1 MRSPSDP
8 EDIRNLPLSHRFR
21 TRAPKTGSNAIL
33 IAFGSIVAFLQ
44 IAGCSPYEPTEAEK
58 WLKAVEAK
66 PPDTGPGWQDAYV
79 RFRDNAGDL
88 EAAATIRAYVERNPQ
103 SDSGLMALGLV
114 ERDLGRFEE
123 ADACYRRV
131 IEINP
136 TRAGAFWN
144 LGRIAQGKGDLDSAA
159 QFFESARKCDSLAWQ
174 PIYALSQLRRQQGK
188 ADEAR
193 ALWDEAK
200 ARGAGKSSER
210 GGMGGYETDIGIVYL
225 NMEWD

>member
-1 MRSPSDP
+1 MRTPSALTDHVL
-8 EDIRNLPLSHRFR
+8 RFVSGSFRGQSHR
-21 TRAPKTGSNAIL
+21 TGSN
-33 IAFGSIVAFLQ
+33 SIVLAIVSAASLFH

-79 RFRDNAGDL
+79 RFRDNAGDQ

-114 ERDLGRFEE
+114 ERDLGRFDE

-131 IEINP
+131 VEINP
-136 TRAGAFWN
+136 MRAGAFWN
-144 LGRIAQGKGDLDSAA
+144 LGRIAQGKGDLDAAA
-159 QFFESARKCDSLAWQ
+159 QFFESARKSDPLAWQ

-188 ADEAR
+188 E
-193 ALWDEAK
+193 DEAK
-200 ARGAGKSSER
+200 TLWAEAKSRGAGKSSER